1 MNKTLLFSF
10 FLLPGQLL
18 RPENNC
24 LFQDRVDID
33 CSTHMGNLVF
43 ALLMP
48 ETIEHWS
55 QQWLQTLQV
64 MMCGQEKV
72 PR

>member
-1 MNKTLLFSF
+1 MSITLLFSF
-10 FLLPGQLL
+10 SLLPGQLL
-18 RPENNC
+18 SPENNY

-33 CSTHMGNLVF
+33 CSTHMDNLVF
-43 ALLMP
+43 AFLMP

-55 QQWLQTLQV
+55 QLWLQTLQE